1 MISSVL
7 RSALQVLRGATNLL
21 NRICVVESEVE
32 FVPLYVN
39 QPLFADVDAEL
50 RARSAQQRRE

>member
-1 MISSVL
+1 M
-7 RSALQVLRGATNLL
+7 RGATNLL

-50 RARSAQQRRE
+50 RARSAHQRSE